1 VTATLPAATGTVD
14 DSRPRLRVTLEQ
26 GYALAKRSVLSTWRT
41 PGAWIPGLV
50 LPLMIAAV
58 YSAQFATA
66 TKLPEFPPVD
76 SFLQYMLPASVL
88 QSIAFG
94 AGNAGTDLATDIENG
109 FFDRLMASPVAR
121 QSVLIGRIMGAA
133 VFSAFEALILILV
146 FLGFGAPVR
155 GGVGG
160 VLAIIFIAGLL
171 SIAVGGFGVAV
182 ALRTGSP
189 EATQSMFPLTFVFL
203 FMSSAFFPTALMRG
217 WYQKVAESNPFTFI
231 IDPTRRLVIQ
241 GWSWTDL
248 GQAIA
253 MTLVVAAVSLSWA
266 YRMYLRRLDVK

>member
-1 VTATLPAATGTVD
+1 VTAAVGLPSTFDG
-14 DSRPRLRVTLEQ
+14 SRHRFRVTLEQ
-26 GYALAKRSVLSTWRT
+26 GFALAKRSVLSTWRS
-41 PGAWIPGLV
+41 PAAWVPGLV

-58 YSAQFATA
+58 YSAQFAMA
-66 TKLPEFPPVD
+66 TQLPQFPPVD

-121 QSVLIGRIMGAA
+121 QSVLVGRIMGAA
-133 VFSAFEALILILV
+133 VFSGFESLVLVLV
-146 FLGFGAPVR
+146 FLAFGAPVK

-160 VLAIIFIAGLL
+160 VIAIIFIAGLL
-171 SIAVGGFGVAV
+171 AIAVGGFGVAV

-203 FMSSAFFPTALMRG
+203 FMSSAFFPTELMNG
-217 WYQKVAESNPFTFI
+217 WYQQVAQSNFI
-231 IDPTRRLVIQ
+231 IDPTRRLVIY

-248 GQAIA
+248 LQAVA
-253 MTLVVAAVSLSWA
+253 VTLAVAAVSLSWS
-266 YRMYLRRLDVK
+266 YRMYLRRLEVK

>member
-1 VTATLPAATGTVD
+1 MANTSPPIETMR
-14 DSRPRLRVTLEQ
+14 RPRLRVVLEQ
-26 GYALAKRSVLSTWRT
+26 GFALAKRSVLSTWRT
-41 PGAWIPGLV
+41 PGAWVPGLI
-50 LPLMIAAV
+50 LPLMLAAV
-58 YSAQFATA
+58 YSAQFAEA
-66 TKLPEFPPVD
+66 IKLPEFPPVD

-121 QSVLIGRIMGAA
+121 QSVLVGRIMGAA
-133 VFSAFEALILILV
+133 AFSGLESLMLILV
-146 FLGFGAPVR
+146 FLGFGAPVKS
-155 GGVGG
+155 GIVGAVAI
-160 VLAIIFIAGLL
+160 VLIAALL

-203 FMSSAFFPTALMRG
+203 FVSSAFFPTELMKG
-217 WYQKVAESNPFTFI
+217 WYQDVAQRNPFTFI
-231 IDPTRRLVIQ
+231 IDPTRRLVIY

-248 GQAIA
+248 LQAIGV
-253 MTLVVAAVSLSWA
+253 TILVAIVSLGWS
-266 YRMYLRRLDVK
+266 YRMYLRRMEVT

>member
-1 VTATLPAATGTVD
+1 MTAAVGLPISFDGFGHRA
-14 DSRPRLRVTLEQ
+14 RVILEQ
-26 GYALAKRSVLSTWRT
+26 GYALAKRSVLSTWRS
-41 PGAWIPGLV
+41 PGAWVPGLV

-58 YSAQFATA
+58 YSAQFAMA
-66 TKLPEFPPVD
+66 TKLPHFPPVD

-121 QSVLIGRIMGAA
+121 QSVLVGRIMGAA
-133 VFSAFEALILILV
+133 VFSGFESLVLILV
-146 FLGFGAPVR
+146 FLAFGAPVKSGL
-155 GGVGG
+155 GGVI
-160 VLAIIFIAGLL
+160 AIIFVAGLL

-189 EATQSMFPLTFVFL
+189 EATQAMFPLTFVFL
-203 FMSSAFFPTALMRG
+203 FMSSAFFPTELMNG
-217 WYQKVAESNPFTFI
+217 WYQQVAQSNPFTFI
-231 IDPTRRLVIQ
+231 IDPIRRLVIY

-248 GQAIA
+248 LQAVA
-253 MTLVVAAVSLSWA
+253 MTLVVAAVSLSWS
-266 YRMYLRRLDVK
+266 YRMYLRRLEVK